1 MTSIPLTDHER
12 STWRDELSARAMQT
26 LLAANSGR
34 DAYPTDMTVEAIARV
49 SYELADMMLRI
60 RDESPSDS
68 SDSEG
73 E

>member
-26 LLAANSGR
+26 LLAVNAGR
-34 DAYPTDMTVEAIARV
+34 DAYPTEMTLEAIARV
-49 SYELADMMLRI
+49 SYELADMMLRV
-60 RDESPSDS
+60 REDTGSES
-68 SDSEG
+68 EA